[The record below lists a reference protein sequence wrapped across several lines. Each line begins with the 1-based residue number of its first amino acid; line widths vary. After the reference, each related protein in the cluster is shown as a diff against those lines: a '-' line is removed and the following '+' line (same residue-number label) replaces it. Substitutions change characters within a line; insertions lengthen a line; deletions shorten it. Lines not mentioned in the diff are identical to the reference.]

1 MKVMGSD
8 DVTKGDHSGLPSRT
22 VETSVLHAW
31 KVLGALLPLSMGMV
45 DMALMRLR
53 LICDGF

>member
-8 DVTKGDHSGLPSRT
+8 DVTKGDHSGLPSST

-31 KVLGALLPLSMGMV
+31 KVLGALLPLRMGMV
-45 DMALMRLR
+45 DMAFIRLR